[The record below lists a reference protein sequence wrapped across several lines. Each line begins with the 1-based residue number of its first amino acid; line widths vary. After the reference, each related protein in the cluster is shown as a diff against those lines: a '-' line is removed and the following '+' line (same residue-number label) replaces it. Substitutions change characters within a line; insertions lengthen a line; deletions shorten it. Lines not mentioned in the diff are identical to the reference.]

1 MIGRYFYHL
10 LSSQLAAWVCKPWI
24 IDMGLEYHFNY
35 MVDGNALLPLT
46 DLEKRVCEVAVC
58 DRCFDEF
65 QERVG

>member
-1 MIGRYFYHL
+1 
-10 LSSQLAAWVCKPWI
+10 
-24 IDMGLEYHFNY
+24 MGLEYHFNY
-35 MVDGNALLPLT
+35 MIDGNALLPLT